1 MDQTLSESEL
11 QSVGS
16 NTNMQRLGSMNNV
29 TVDSDDSNDQ
39 ILSTNK
45 RQKSFNDNDIKPLI
59 KKSLKDSDI
68 VKK

>member
-68 VKK
+68 VNK

>member
-45 RQKSFNDNDIKPLI
+45 RQKSFNDNDVKPLI
-59 KKSLKDSDI
+59 KKNLKDSDI
-68 VKK
+68 IKK